1 MPTLSHMAR
10 VCRGAAGSILP
21 SHSRRKKE
29 KKRVSK
35 SLLFLSIGLWF
46 FFITFCFFQLRWSYF
61 FFFLFPFFSISGLL
75 CFRSRNLFFCGSPAG
90 KPLGGASLFRLT
102 GCQVDPSASIRWL
115 GGPNTIDERMTP
127 VYSILISR
135 IGFSFS
141 CCCWIGKGKEIFT
154 DFIYTAP
161 SSPTG
166 CLFLAISYREV
177 TVYHNKKKRILQ

>member
-1 MPTLSHMAR
+1 LLPVPQSFFAGAPPT
-10 VCRGAAGSILP
+10 
-21 SHSRRKKE
+21 E
-29 KKRVSK
+29 
-35 SLLFLSIGLWF
+35 
-46 FFITFCFFQLRWSYF
+46 
-61 FFFLFPFFSISGLL
+61 
-75 CFRSRNLFFCGSPAG
+75 G

-154 DFIYTAP
+154 DFIYTDP

-177 TVYHNKKKRILQ
+177 TVYHNKKKKRILQ